1 MEFSN
6 LWITKYIMDL
16 NILIGKQESMDE
28 VTYVKKKKKSNSNIQ
43 QQFLNSVCITKAIND
58 NPLPSER
65 NRTETSAHHVRH
77 QVHTS

>member
-28 VTYVKKKKKSNSNIQ
+28 VTYVKKKKK
-43 QQFLNSVCITKAIND
+43 KATAIY
-58 NPLPSER
+58 S
-65 NRTETSAHHVRH
+65 S
-77 QVHTS
+77 SS

>member
-28 VTYVKKKKKSNSNIQ
+28 VTYVKKKKKQ
-43 QQFLNSVCITKAIND
+43 QQYTAAVLKLCMYN
-58 NPLPSER
+58 
-65 NRTETSAHHVRH
+65 
-77 QVHTS
+77 